1 MRSAARVLAALNP
14 ADMGITL
21 RCARIFP
28 AGEGE
33 LPVAVARFEADQV
46 LEDQLRIDRP
56 AYAAGTV
63 GR

>member
-1 MRSAARVLAALNP
+1 
-14 ADMGITL
+14 MGITL